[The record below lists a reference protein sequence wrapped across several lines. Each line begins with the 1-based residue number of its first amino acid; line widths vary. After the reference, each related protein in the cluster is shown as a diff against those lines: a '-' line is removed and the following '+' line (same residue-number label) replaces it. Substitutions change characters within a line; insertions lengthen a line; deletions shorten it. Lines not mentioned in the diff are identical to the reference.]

1 MYLQNKYTRCYYN
14 IIQAARARTDLPDY
28 SEKHHVIPK
37 SLGGNNSKSN
47 LVKLTAREHFVCHRL
62 LVKMT
67 EGGNRKKMSHAV
79 WAMANQKNKFQ
90 ERHKVNSRTYEELK
104 RENAKVLSELHKG
117 RPGPNLGKKL
127 SDETKQK
134 MSMSAKNRPVSPQAR
149 EALIKART
157 GVPPSNKGKPMS
169 QEQKEKMR
177 ISALR
182 RWQSLK

>member
-1 MYLQNKYTRCYYN
+1 MYLQNKYTQCYYN
-14 IIQAARARTDLPDY
+14 IIQAAKARLTLPEY

-37 SLGGNNSKSN
+37 SLGGDNSVGN
-47 LVKLTAREHFVCHRL
+47 LVKLSAREHFICHRL

-67 EGGNRKKMSHAV
+67 EGTARRKMSHAI
-79 WAMANQKNKFQ
+79 WAMANQQNKYQ
-90 ERHKVNSRTYEELK
+90 QRYKINSRTYENLK
-104 RENAKVLSELHKG
+104 QENAKLLSEIFKG
-117 RPGPNLGKKL
+117 RPGPNAGKKL

-134 MSMSAKNRPVSPQAR
+134 MSISAKKRPVSPQAR
-149 EALIKART
+149 AALVKARS